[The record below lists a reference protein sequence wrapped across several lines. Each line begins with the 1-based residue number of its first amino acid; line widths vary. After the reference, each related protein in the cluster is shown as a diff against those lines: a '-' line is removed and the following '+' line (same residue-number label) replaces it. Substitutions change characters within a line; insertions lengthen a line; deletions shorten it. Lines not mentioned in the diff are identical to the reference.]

1 MAKCAGIEAAVIAA
15 GGFRLWSLFSAAA
28 IRRKILERLLCGVSR
43 TKRRPMA
50 SEPMKKVGSERL
62 LELLMAEGLESG
74 SDEPS
79 EVKKKVPIFD
89 ELLSVVTML
98 QGDDDGRR
106 KSAAIDVRRLAKDD
120 TKSRETLAMLGSIPP
135 LVGMLD
141 SDDPETQIVS
151 LYALLNLVIGN
162 DSNKAAIVNAGA
174 VQKMLRLIESQ
185 CSPPVSD
192 VIVANFLGLSALDS
206 NKPIIGS
213 SGAIPFLVSTFQN
226 PNPNPNSTSR
236 QDALKALF
244 NLSISPSNIPNLIAA
259 NLPQCLLSII
269 GDMEVSDRALAVLA
283 NLLSTSHG
291 RRAVSRSGNAFP
303 ILIDVLYWCDS
314 PACQEKAVY
323 ILMII
328 AYMRHTDR
336 TAMIESGII
345 SSLLELTL
353 LGTPLAEKRA
363 SRLLEILTMD
373 KGGKH
378 VSPTIKSEPLD
389 WKRRVRNE
397 VRVSEERKALR
408 CLVEQSLQCNMLRIV
423 HRANL
428 PSHSAPS
435 DRFPTMAPTSSSSSK
450 SLPF

>member
-1 MAKCAGIEAAVIAA
+1 M
-15 GGFRLWSLFSAAA
+15 
-28 IRRKILERLLCGVSR
+28 
-43 TKRRPMA
+43 
-50 SEPMKKVGSERL
+50 
-62 LELLMAEGLESG
+62 
-74 SDEPS
+74 
-79 EVKKKVPIFD
+79 
-89 ELLSVVTML
+89 
-98 QGDDDGRR
+98 
-106 KSAAIDVRRLAKDD
+106 
-120 TKSRETLAMLGSIPP
+120 
-135 LVGMLD
+135 
-141 SDDPETQIVS
+141 
-151 LYALLNLVIGN
+151 
-162 DSNKAAIVNAGA
+162 NAGA
-174 VQKMLRLIESQ
+174 VQKMLRLIGSQ

-192 VIVANFLGLSALDS
+192 AIVANFLGLSALDS

-226 PNPNPNSTSR
+226 PNPNPNPSSTSR

-244 NLSISPSNIPNLIAA
+244 NLSIAPSNISNLIAA
-259 NLPQCLLSII
+259 DLAQHLVSTI

-303 ILIDVLYWCDS
+303 ILIDVLYWFDS

-328 AYMRHTDR
+328 AYKRYTDR

-373 KGGKH
+373 KGKA
-378 VSPTIKSEPLD
+378 VSYQIKSEPLD

-397 VRVSEERKALR
+397 VRMSEERKALR
-408 CLVEQSLQCNMLRIV
+408 CLVEQSLQCNMRRIV
-423 HRANL
+423 RRANL
-428 PSHSAPS
+428 PGHSAPS